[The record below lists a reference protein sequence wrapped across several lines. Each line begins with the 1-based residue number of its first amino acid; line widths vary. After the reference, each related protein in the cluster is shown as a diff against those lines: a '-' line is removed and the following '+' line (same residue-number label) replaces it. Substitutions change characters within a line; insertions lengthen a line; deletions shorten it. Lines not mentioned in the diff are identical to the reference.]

1 MNLDAGNIAFIVGV
15 LVSNAAVLIGFF
27 VSLKVSIAV
36 LDVKVGRLEK
46 DVNNGWAKIKKEE
59 KENET

>member
-1 MNLDAGNIAFIVGV
+1 MNLDAGNISFIVGV